1 VTPDLFTQR
10 SAAAVAAR
18 NGGWGGGVKTSA
30 AVVGVGAVGSVF
42 AAALQETGRVA
53 TVLCVRE
60 TRDRAVQGLDGRVT
74 SLTAPMVT
82 SPAEAGGPVEWVL
95 LAVKAHQTAGANGWL
110 RALAGPRTTV
120 LVLQNGV
127 DHRER
132 VAPVAGPA
140 TVLPAVLWCPAG
152 PTGPGPAG
160 PGLVR
165 QRGPARMAVP
175 AGHDGQRAIALLAGS
190 RVQADV
196 TPDFVTEA
204 WRKLTLNAVAALMA
218 LSGQTAG
225 IFRDDSV
232 ARLAE
237 QLAGECVAVGRA
249 EGAHLDDALA
259 AEVVGQLA
267 SGPAES
273 GSSILTDRLAG
284 RPLEWEA
291 RNGVVQ
297 RLGARHGIPTPVS
310 DVIVPLLAACGRSA
324 CV

>member
-1 VTPDLFTQR
+1 
-10 SAAAVAAR
+10 
-18 NGGWGGGVKTSA
+18 VKTSA

-53 TVLCVRE
+53 TVLCVRNA
-60 TRDRAVQGLDGRVT
+60 RDRAVQGLDGRVT

-82 SPAEAGGPVEWVL
+82 SPAEVGGPVAWVL
-95 LAVKAHQTAGANGWL
+95 LAVKAHQTAGAAGWL
-110 RALAGPRTTV
+110 RVLAGPRTTV

-140 TVLPAVLWCPAG
+140 AVLPAVLRCPA
-152 PTGPGPAG
+152 GPAG
-160 PGLVR
+160 PGLIR

-175 AGHDGQRAIALLAGS
+175 EGDDGRRAVALLAGS
-190 RVQADV
+190 RVQAEV
-196 TPDFVTEA
+196 TGDFVTEA

-232 ARLAE
+232 ARLAVR
-237 QLAGECVAVGRA
+237 LAGECVAVGRA

-259 AEVVGQLA
+259 AEVVAQLS
-267 SGPAES
+267 SGPPES

-284 RPLEWEA
+284 RQLEWEA

-297 RLGARHGIPTPVS
+297 RLGARHSIPTPVS
-310 DVIVPLLAACGRSA
+310 DVIVPLLAACGRSVCA
-324 CV
+324 

>member
-1 VTPDLFTQR
+1 
-10 SAAAVAAR
+10 
-18 NGGWGGGVKTSA
+18 VKTSA

-42 AAALQETGRVA
+42 AAALRETGRVA

-60 TRDRAVQGLDGRVT
+60 ARDRAVQGLDGRVT
-74 SLTAPMVT
+74 PLTAPMVT

-95 LAVKAHQTAGANGWL
+95 LAVKAHQTAGAADWL

-140 TVLPAVLWCPAG
+140 AVLPAVLWCPAG
-152 PTGPGPAG
+152 PGE

-175 AGHDGQRAIALLAGS
+175 AGDDGQRAVALLAGS
-190 RVQADV
+190 RVQAGV
-196 TPDFVTEA
+196 TGDFVTEA

-237 QLAGECVAVGRA
+237 QLAAECVAVGRA
-249 EGAHLDDALA
+249 EGARLDDALA
-259 AEVVGQLA
+259 AEVVAQLA
-267 SGPAES
+267 GGPPES

-284 RPLEWEA
+284 RQLEWEA

-324 CV
+324 CA